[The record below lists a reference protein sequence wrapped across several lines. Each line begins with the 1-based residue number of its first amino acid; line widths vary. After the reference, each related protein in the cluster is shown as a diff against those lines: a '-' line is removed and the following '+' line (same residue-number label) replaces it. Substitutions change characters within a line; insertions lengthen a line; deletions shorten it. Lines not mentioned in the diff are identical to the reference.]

1 MAAKR
6 LGNDRVG
13 RRYVPQSAKDWRP
26 GALDP
31 ALKDRAEVALPRAAE
46 FFCSLLEEHSETRYT
61 SPLAAERTG
70 SIVTKEKRK
79 FFYPVQKTVL

>member
-6 LGNDRVG
+6 LGNDRLG
-13 RRYVPQSAKDWRP
+13 HRYVPQSAKDWRP

-31 ALKDRAEVALPRAAE
+31 APKEGAEVALSRAAE
-46 FFCSLLEEHSETRYT
+46 FFCSLLEEHRETRYT
-61 SPLAAERTG
+61 SPLAAERIE

-79 FFYPVQKTVL
+79 FLYPVQKTVL